1 MNLLLDTHAF
11 LWFSEDNP
19 RLTHHAKSLIE
30 DSGNNC
36 FISMASI
43 WEMAIKISLGKL
55 TVKNGFLNLRD
66 DIQNHGFD
74 ILPIEFR
81 HTVALT
87 SMSFFHRDPFDRLLI
102 AQSIV
107 ENFSIVTN
115 EEIFEKYSIETLW

>member
-11 LWFSEDNP
+11 LWFSEDNQ
-19 RLTHHAKSLIE
+19 RLTQNAKSLSE

-55 TVKNGFLNLRD
+55 TVKNGFLNLLD
-66 DIQNHGFD
+66 DINNHGFD
-74 ILPIEFR
+74 ILPIEFM

-87 SMSFFHRDPFDRLLI
+87 SMSFLHRDPFDRLLI

-107 ENFSIVTN
+107 ENFPIVTN
-115 EEIFEKYSIETLW
+115 EEIFERYNIKTLW